1 MSQTLNLRHE
11 MRRSNQQGWILN
23 NSGNEQN
30 GYSNEGYVG
39 GKNHFPKSYYWY
51 EQKGKGWID
60 CSWRGQNNQPS
71 AFEWR
76 MNTPYCDQDESSNP
90 GSSSLTSLA
99 NMCAEIRVAKNKN
112 SSLSNS
118 YFNTFQ
124 LNQTLSTSTK
134 NVSSECRKFG
144 LFRDPHKK
152 VDWDGLVDDI
162 FTDEINKLA
171 DQVRNNISYGIDFK

>member
-1 MSQTLNLRHE
+1 

-71 AFEWR
+71 VYEWR
-76 MNTPYCDQDESSNP
+76 MNTPYCDQDESSYP

-99 NMCAEIRVAKNKN
+99 NMCADIGVPKNKN
-112 SSLSNS
+112 SLLKNRN
-118 YFNTFQ
+118 F
-124 LNQTLSTSTK
+124 NQT
-134 NVSSECRKFG
+134 SECRKFG

-162 FTDEINKLA
+162 FTDEIAKLA
-171 DQVRNNISYGIDFK
+171 DQVQNNIIHGIDFK